1 MEEASSNLCKSL
13 NQILNDKHHL
23 SMLPYFIQC
32 MEETKAIHLVQ
43 FWFSV
48 EAFRTA
54 ASLMTKPDVCSSGY
68 HNNSCSSNNLNAE
81 VCYSCDAGHRA
92 VTMTPS
98 SSQKL
103 LYDKKTED
111 TPREKKLLHSKYH
124 WETSSFMA
132 QKSLCELQSIVNDIS
147 QVNNKTFIINS

>member
-1 MEEASSNLCKSL
+1 MEEARSYLCKSL
-13 NQILNDKHHL
+13 NEILNDKHQL
-23 SMLPYFIQC
+23 SMLPYFIQY

-48 EAFRTA
+48 EAFRA
-54 ASLMTKPDVCSSGY
+54 AANVIKPDVCSCY

-81 VCYSCDAGHRA
+81 VCCSCDAGHRA
-92 VTMTPS
+92 VTMAPP

-103 LYDKKTED
+103 LYDMTGD
-111 TPREKKLLHSKYH
+111 IPREKKLLQSKYH

-132 QKSLCELQSIVNDIS
+132 QKSLSELQSIVNNIVT
-147 QVNNKTFIINS
+147 VNNKKVSFIID

>member
-1 MEEASSNLCKSL
+1 MEEARSNLCKSL
-13 NQILNDKHHL
+13 NEILDDRHQL
-23 SMLPYFIQC
+23 SMLPYFIQY
-32 MEETKAIHLVQ
+32 MEEAKAVHLVQ

-54 ASLMTKPDVCSSGY
+54 ASLMTKPDSCSSGY
-68 HNNSCSSNNLNAE
+68 HNNSCSSNNSNAE
-81 VCYSCDAGHRA
+81 VCCSCDAGHRA

-103 LYDKKTED
+103 LYDKTGD
-111 TPREKKLLHSKYH
+111 IPREKKVLHSKYH

-132 QKSLCELQSIVNDIS
+132 QKSLCELHSI
-147 QVNNKTFIINS
+147 